1 MPWKKVKCNLNYKD
15 KCPGIIY
22 KKDFADFLKKYKCR
36 APKGRKEVGSTGVCT
51 TCANAER
58 SGVWNANRHTVMR
71 TLDRDHHGP
80 FPVSPTAQ
88 KTASARLGA
97 GPTVPAPSFAALGG
111 GDDEEGSGDLPS
123 IPTTPLGN
131 SSILN
136 VIEEKRTA
144 DELVST
150 LSRRI
155 QELEGKNR
163 SLEAELKRA
172 LGRNTVLEDML
183 KKTLEPVG
191 DELDEDNGGGSE

>member
-1 MPWKKVKCNLNYKD
+1 MRRSVRCVAGKAWHC
-15 KCPGIIY
+15 
-22 KKDFADFLKKYKCR
+22 
-36 APKGRKEVGSTGVCT
+36 GR
-51 TCANAER
+51 AER
-58 SGVWNANRHTVMR
+58 WVRGRRPCAPQVASSSEGDAARSIGV
-71 TLDRDHHGP
+71 
-80 FPVSPTAQ
+80 
-88 KTASARLGA
+88 
-97 GPTVPAPSFAALGG
+97 PSFAALGG
-111 GDDEEGSGDLPS
+111 GDDEEGSGVLPS